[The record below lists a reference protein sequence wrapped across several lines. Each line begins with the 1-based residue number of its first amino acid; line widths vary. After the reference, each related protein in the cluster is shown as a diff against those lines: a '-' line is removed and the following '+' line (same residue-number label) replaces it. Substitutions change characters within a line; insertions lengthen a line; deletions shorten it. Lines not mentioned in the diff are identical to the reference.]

1 MWVEEWPV
9 EMFHFYFLKPVFTF
23 TWVEEWSVETLKG
36 KTSEAEL
43 FGSADV
49 EPLIMSALL
58 QLFPEK

>member
-1 MWVEEWPV
+1 M
-9 EMFHFYFLKPVFTF
+9 
-23 TWVEEWSVETLKG
+23 WVEEWSVETLKG
-36 KTSEAEL
+36 TTSEAEL